1 MSTNMADDV
10 VIEVSHHSN
19 LPLSVPTPTQS
30 RPCCDSHSHEH
41 SDVKVPTI
49 FDAVK
54 SGFVVSEIII
64 VTQGPF
70 GVKLTYECSVRGTAY
85 NAHRRRQLV

>member
-10 VIEVSHHSN
+10 VTEVSDLSN
-19 LPLSVPTPTQS
+19 LSLNVPTPTQS

-54 SGFVVSEIII
+54 SGFVI
-64 VTQGPF
+64 
-70 GVKLTYECSVRGTAY
+70 SVVYYSNT
-85 NAHRRRQLV
+85 

>member
-1 MSTNMADDV
+1 M
-10 VIEVSHHSN
+10 VIEVSHQSS

-54 SGFVVSEIII
+54 SGFVVTVFYYIYSDAR
-64 VTQGPF
+64 T
-70 GVKLTYECSVRGTAY
+70 VRRKV
-85 NAHRRRQLV
+85 NLRVQR